1 VARYGKTF
9 KDRAVA
15 RLLPPESAPV
25 QTVSQELGV
34 SVATLERWRADAL
47 SMPAREGVWTAAARL
62 QAVITT
68 AAMDES
74 QRSAW
79 CRENG
84 VYPSE
89 LEQWKQNA
97 VAALNETPEERASP
111 QETRDSRKRIKELER
126 DLRRKDRALAETTAL
141 LVLSKQLQAIFQS
154 RDEDE

>member
-1 VARYGKTF
+1 VARYGKVF

-15 RLLPPESAPV
+15 RLLPPESASV

-47 SMPAREGVWTAAARL
+47 SMPARERVWTAAARL

-68 AAMDES
+68 AAMDEN

-89 LEQWKQNA
+89 LEQWKHNA
-97 VAALNETPEERASP
+97 IAALNETPEERASP
-111 QETRDSRKRIKELER
+111 RRPGTHANGSRSSSGIYDAKTRR
-126 DLRRKDRALAETTAL
+126 
-141 LVLSKQLQAIFQS
+141 
-154 RDEDE
+154 

>member
-1 VARYGKTF
+1 VARYGKVF

-34 SVATLERWRADAL
+34 SVATLERWRADA
-47 SMPAREGVWTAAARL
+47 ARL
-62 QAVITT
+62 QGVITT
-68 AAMDES
+68 AAMDEA

-89 LEQWKQNA
+89 LEQWKHNA
-97 VAALNETPEERASP
+97 IAALNEPPEERASP
-111 QETRDSRKRIKELER
+111 QETRDSLKLIKELER
-126 DLRRKDRALAETTAL
+126 DLRRNDKALAETAAL

-154 RDEDE
+154 RNEDE

>member
-1 VARYGKTF
+1 MARYGKAF
-9 KDRAVA
+9 KERAVA
-15 RLLPPESAPV
+15 RLLPPESSPV

-47 SMPAREGVWTAAARL
+47 STPARERVWTAAARL
-62 QAVITT
+62 QAVIAT
-68 AAMDES
+68 AAMDET

-97 VAALNETPEERASP
+97 ITALTENPEERASP
-111 QETRDSRKRIKELER
+111 QETRDSRKRIRELER
-126 DLRRKDRALAETTAL
+126 DLRRKDKALAETTAL
-141 LVLSKQLQAIFQS
+141 LVLSKQLQAIFQRS
-154 RDEDE
+154 GEDE

>member
-1 VARYGKTF
+1 MARYGKVF

-15 RLLPPESAPV
+15 RLHPPESAPV

-47 SMPAREGVWTAAARL
+47 STPTRERVWTAAARL

-68 AAMDES
+68 PAMDES

-97 VAALNETPEERASP
+97 VVALNETPQERASP

-126 DLRRKDRALAETTAL
+126 DLQRKDRALAETTAL
-141 LVLSKQLQAIFQS
+141 LVLSKQLQAIFRS